1 MRVEESRG
9 TLILT
14 GRGPTLFGQFVR
26 ERAVDELFITV
37 ALLRAGPMREHP
49 LQVRRVDV

>member
-26 ERAVDELFITV
+26 ERAVDELFLTV
-37 ALLRAGPMREHP
+37 PLLRAGASIHSKC
-49 LQVRRVDV
+49 VG